1 MVPPPVDYLDAYGMA
16 PAVAVKIGLFPRYD
30 RLGASSRLRL
40 FQYEG
45 YLLDKGVECERAPLF
60 SDQYLSNLYEQRGKA
75 LSGVSQSYFL
85 RVRAT
90 KVFGGYDL
98 LWIEKEALPWVP
110 WGIERLVLPRGVP
123 FAVDFD
129 DAVFHRYDL
138 HRSRVVRWLLGQKLD
153 RLMAAATLVTA
164 GNQYLADRA
173 KRAGAAWVE
182 IVPTVVDAAAYS
194 PSGLDRRSGTPVI
207 GWIGSPSTW
216 DAYMVPMMPLLTGV
230 AQAEAAR
237 IHAVGSGVGGEVH
250 PVLDRLPWTEQTEVA
265 QLQEM
270 DVGIMPLTDT
280 PWARGKCGY
289 KLIQYM
295 ACGLPVVASPVGVNC
310 EIVEDGVNGFL
321 AETEAEWRAA
331 LTRLLRDPDLRRR
344 MGQAG
349 RAKVEARYSLQVWG
363 PRVAEMLMKAAG
375 KGAA

>member
-1 MVPPPVDYLDAYGMA
+1 MKFA
-16 PAVAVKIGLFPRYD
+16 LFSRYD

-45 YLLDKGVECERAPLF
+45 CLLDRGVECERAPLF
-60 SDQYLSNLYEQRGKA
+60 SDQYLGNLYEQKGKA
-75 LSGVSQSYFL
+75 LSGVSRSYGL
-85 RVRAT
+85 RVKARRA
-90 KVFGGYDL
+90 FGGHDL
-98 LWIEKEALPWVP
+98 IWIEKEALPWIP
-110 WGIERLVLPRGVP
+110 WAIERLVLPRGVP

-138 HRSRVVRWLLGQKLD
+138 HRSRFVRSLLGQKLD

-164 GNQYLADRA
+164 GNEYLADRA
-173 KRAGAAWVE
+173 RRAGAAWVE

-194 PSGLDRRSGTPVI
+194 PSGLDRRTGTPVI

-237 IHAVGSGVGGEVH
+237 IRAVGSGIGGDAH

-265 QLQEM
+265 RIQEM
-270 DVGIMPLTDT
+270 DIGIMPLTDT
-280 PWARGKCGY
+280 PWSRGKCGY

-295 ACGLPVVASPVGVNC
+295 ACGLPVIASPVGVNC

-321 AETEAEWRAA
+321 AESEAEWQAA

-363 PRVAEMLMKAAG
+363 PRVADILIKAAG
-375 KGAA
+375 RGAA